1 MPNYNKPIRFVGL
14 KGIISKWRELKH
26 YPEGRVVIYAYKD
39 TDHISVSF
47 GVVPSALKDSVS
59 YLIEQVRLQ
68 LRPYDPQKPLTL
80 QEVKDL
86 ILKYI

>member
-1 MPNYNKPIRFVGL
+1 MPNYNRPIRFVGL
-14 KGIISKWRELKH
+14 KGIVSKWRELKH
-26 YPEGRVVIYAYKD
+26 YPGGRVVIYACKD

-47 GVVPSALKDSVS
+47 RVVPSALKDSVS
-59 YLIEQVRLQ
+59 YLIELVRLQ

-86 ILKYI
+86 ILTYI